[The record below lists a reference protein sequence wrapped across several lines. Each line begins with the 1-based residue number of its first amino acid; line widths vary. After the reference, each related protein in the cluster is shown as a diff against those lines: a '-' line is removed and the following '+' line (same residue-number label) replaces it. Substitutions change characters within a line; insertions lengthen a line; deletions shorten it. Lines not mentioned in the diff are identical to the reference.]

1 MTIGIEPLFFRVADL
16 DSSHCDNQLLSTI
29 VNFKNI
35 YYFSDEFTKEISI
48 LVQRGHQRSATSPA
62 IGC

>member
-1 MTIGIEPLFFRVADL
+1 MGIEPKPFRVADR
-16 DSSHCDNQLLSTI
+16 DSSHWGNQLMLRV

-48 LVQRGHQRSATSPA
+48 LVHRGHQRSATSPA

>member
-1 MTIGIEPLFFRVADL
+1 MVIEPLFLRVAER
-16 DSSHCDNQLLSTI
+16 DSSHCNNQLMSNI

-48 LVQRGHQRSATSPA
+48 LVHRGHQRSATSPA
-62 IGC
+62 LGC